1 MGDGDSKEICELKS
15 CKSVVSETGIAV
27 RKGSVF
33 RPWCLFLCF
42 LIYHFSHHFYL
53 STSFT
58 SKIKNEDKELCKSNL

>member
-42 LIYHFSHHFYL
+42 WIYHFLHHF
-53 STSFT
+53 
-58 SKIKNEDKELCKSNL
+58 